1 MHGIQASS
9 TLNAPYHFGYAVVDQ
24 MRLSCGGKDQPSN
37 TVKSTAS
44 AFPEG
49 EVELASRYNCTYCSV
64 LGLPKGC
71 NVKYQACRL
80 AVVAVGDAVYSLES
94 KLLMDS
100 AGKEVLLRAKS
111 SQVLAFLIERA
122 GKLVSRDAIFEF
134 VWADLEVSDDSL
146 TQCIS
151 GIRRA
156 IGDRG
161 HKVLQTVSKR
171 GYILNVEVPDN
182 QELQSEHLTTTEAP
196 KIPPFPTRPETTCVF
211 IDATKQQIA
220 ELFKQLN
227 QTSMRHIDFTQVDA
241 GALLKFQSA
250 GVALDCVFS
259 MLNLAS
265 YSVGIAGETDNA
277 DQEARMLSKVSA
289 PGAITVSLK
298 TRDATISDPRLR
310 FEDLG
315 EIHTDFS
322 PTHGQKTH
330 RAFQAS
336 RDQFTNSFGLIQGE
350 VLPTIA
356 ILPMRNGIGGGDPG
370 ALGLLFSNAITQEM
384 SRSHEVNVISSMST
398 APFSRNNLGLTDIR
412 RLLNVD
418 FVLSGF
424 WTEIGG
430 TVRFDYEFADALTQR
445 VLWADSIVTTTT
457 EVLGC
462 FDASSVVA
470 GQIRKAIVLNETLK
484 IQSEPLE
491 TLTAYSIL
499 YGAIGLMHRFSP
511 ADFKQSKHLLDAL
524 TKDNRDHPA
533 PLAWTARWYL
543 LKAVQGWSDDPIK
556 DSELA
561 FECTARALDID
572 PNNTLALVS
581 EGQILTHLKRSL
593 DDAEH
598 RYDTALETN
607 PNDANGRMSRA
618 MLLAFADRG
627 SEGLA
632 DANRSLELSPLDPH
646 RFLNLAMAAG
656 VNLSAGNNDVAVDLA
671 RASYKINRTH
681 TSTLR
686 TLAVAEVRT
695 GNLIKA
701 KKAASELLQLQ
712 PDLKV
717 SKWLAASPSAHFA
730 NGQEFAA
737 DLRSLGVP
745 D

>member
-9 TLNAPYHFGYAVVDQ
+9 TLKATYHFGYALLDQ
-24 MRLSCGGKDQPSN
+24 LPLNCQAKGRTSN

-44 AFPEG
+44 AFREG
-49 EVELASRYNCTYCSV
+49 KVELASLYNCTYCSD

-71 NVKYQACRL
+71 YVKYKADRL
-80 AVVAVGDAVYSLES
+80 AVVTVGDAVYSLES

-100 AGKEVLLRAKS
+100 AGEEVLLRAKS

-122 GKLVSRDAIFEF
+122 GQLVSRDAIFEF

-156 IGDRG
+156 IGDSG
-161 HKVLQTVSKR
+161 HNVLQTVSKR
-171 GYILNVEVPDN
+171 GYILNVEVPDY
-182 QELQSEHLTTTEAP
+182 QESQSEHHAATEIP
-196 KIPPFPTRPETTCVF
+196 KITPYPTRPETTCVF
-211 IDATKQQIA
+211 IEATEQQIA

-227 QTSMRHIDFTQVDA
+227 QSSMRQVDFTQVDA
-241 GALLKFQSA
+241 GALLRFQSA
-250 GVALDCVFS
+250 DVALDCVFS

-265 YSVGIAGETDNA
+265 YSVGIAGVTENA
-277 DQEARMLSKVSA
+277 DQEARMLSKLSA

-315 EIHTDFS
+315 DHLADFG
-322 PTHGQKTH
+322 PTQGQKTF

-370 ALGLLFSNAITQEM
+370 ALGLLFSNTITQEM

-398 APFSRNNLGLTDIR
+398 APFSRNELGLTDIR

-445 VLWADSIVTTTT
+445 VLWADSIVTTTA
-457 EVLGC
+457 EVLGN
-462 FDASSVVA
+462 FNASSVVA
-470 GQIRKAIVLNETLK
+470 GQIRKAIVLNETIKL
-484 IQSEPLE
+484 QSAPLE
-491 TLTAYSIL
+491 TLDAYSIL

-511 ADFKQSKHLLDAL
+511 SDFKQSKLLLDTL
-524 TKDNRDHPA
+524 TKDCRDHPA

-572 PNNTLALVS
+572 PQHTLALVS
-581 EGQILTHLKRSL
+581 EGQILTHLKRRL

-598 RYDTALETN
+598 RYDTALDAN
-607 PNDANGRMSRA
+607 PNDAHGRMSRA
-618 MLLAFADRG
+618 MLLAFVDRG
-627 SEGLA
+627 IEGLA

-656 VNLSAGNNDVAVDLA
+656 VNLSAGNNEVAVDLA

-686 TLAVAEVRT
+686 TLAVAEART
-695 GNLIKA
+695 GNLSNA
-701 KKAASELLQLQ
+701 KKAAAELLQLQ

-717 SKWLAASPSAHFA
+717 SKWLNASPSAHFA